1 MAVKHK
7 SEIKITVGMDEN
19 RVPEKLSWD
28 ASDGGI
34 SNEPAKAMMLSVWD
48 EKTNDT
54 LRIDLWTKDMLMD
67 DMKRFYHQTFLAMAD
82 SFERATNEP
91 AITADLRDYAAH
103 FAEKMDL
110 ISKNGQK

>member
-7 SEIKITVGMDEN
+7 SEIKINVAMDEN
-19 RVPEKLSWD
+19 RVPESLSWD

-34 SNEPAKAMMLSVWD
+34 SNEAAKAMMLSVWD

-67 DMKRFYHQTFLAMAD
+67 DMKRFFHQTFLSMAD
-82 SFERATNEP
+82 SFERATNETSM
-91 AITADLRDYAAH
+91 AADMRDFAAH

-110 ISKNGQK
+110 LSKKDQ